1 MVLFDG
7 HKIFVWWGPFQ
18 LYLLLYDGSE
28 NCDMGLFWEYQEIV
42 TTEHST
48 SCLVKSRILSVFVIL
63 SQILRL
69 DHCDRGWQNK

>member
-18 LYLLLYDGSE
+18 LYLLLYDGCE

-42 TTEHST
+42 TTEQH
-48 SCLVKSRILSVFVIL
+48 ILFGEIKNFEWVF
-63 SQILRL
+63 SSFYLRFW
-69 DHCDRGWQNK
+69 G